1 MNYARLFLLSII
13 VFIFLSVTTIVIV
26 SQNSTRQVG
35 VATCQIYTEQSGVRC
50 ARIFCDATGYSVP
63 SEGCTPTNP
72 RDQYE
77 LHCER
82 RGGANCEVN
91 TRIACNSNNRGAT
104 FSRSCTFDDGTIRIS
119 DENSPEITCPVSCP
133 SCLDPV
139 GRKPCN
145 RANWDTERCKWNDD
159 PCAEEEAE
167 LACLDQCRVWNAGG
181 FCEPFRPGECASEQS
196 GCNCSPIVIDIAGN
210 GFNLTNVANGVD
222 FDLNGDGIIN
232 SRIAWTSA
240 NSDDAWLA
248 LDRNGNGVIDNGQE
262 LFGNFTPQPESN
274 EKNGFLALAEFDKVV
289 NGGNSDGKITQ
300 ADSVFNNLRLWQDVN
315 QNGISE
321 LNELKTLQSQNIMK
335 LELEYRESKKRDAH
349 GNRFK
354 YRAKVKDRNDA
365 QVGRW
370 AWDVFL
376 QFENH

>member
-1 MNYARLFLLSII
+1 MTYRILFIMSAI
-13 VFIFLSVTTIVIV
+13 IFLSLSILTVVVV
-26 SQNSTRQVG
+26 SSGRMQVG
-35 VATCQIYTEQSGVRC
+35 TPTCQIFNDNGGTRCGVVSCNGSQPSGSTCYDMNNNPTTLSEQN
-50 ARIFCDATGYSVP
+50 A
-63 SEGCTPTNP
+63 
-72 RDQYE
+72 Q
-77 LHCER
+77 LCER
-82 RGGANCEVN
+82 PPGGCVVITNE
-91 TRIACNSNNRGAT
+91 RIKCDTGNRSLSYGRDCNGVIETAS
-104 FSRSCTFDDGTIRIS
+104 SRQIECPISCT
-119 DENSPEITCPVSCP
+119 CPQP
-133 SCLDPV
+133 IGD
-139 GRKPCN
+139 RPCR
-145 RANWDTERCKWNDD
+145 RAVWDTQQCNWNQS

-321 LNELKTLQSQNIMK
+321 PNELKTLQSQNIMK